1 MPNASAPPPPHA
13 SPRDSAVQRIVGASR
28 FIAIPASLSLFA
40 AAASLIAYASVTL
53 IQSVFAFF
61 QDAKFDEENAK
72 TFMLDLM
79 GYADLFLVAVVLFV
93 MSIGLYQLFVGR
105 LKLPDSLVIDS
116 LEELKDKVIGVIVV
130 ALGVLFLGEAG
141 HASIAGQSA
150 LNLLELG
157 GGIALV
163 IAALALFLFG
173 KGK

>member
-1 MPNASAPPPPHA
+1 MPSEHVSPQLAPPE
-13 SPRDSAVQRIVGASR
+13 SAAHRIIGASR
-28 FIAIPASLSLFA
+28 FIAIPASLSLFV

-53 IQSVFAFF
+53 IQSVHQFF
-61 QDAKFDEENAK
+61 LQAKYDEENAK
-72 TFMLDLM
+72 SLMLDLM
-79 GYADLFLVAVVLFV
+79 GYADLYLVAVVLFV

-105 LKLPDSLVIDS
+105 LKLPESLVIDT
-116 LEELKDKVIGVIVV
+116 LEELKDKLIGVIVV

-163 IAALALFLFG
+163 IAALALFVFG
-173 KGK
+173 KRK